1 MKPPPEPG
9 PGVDSLFAQILRVGP
24 GSAAL
29 RPFLAGLD
37 VGESAMIGV
46 LRRGVPVAFLEALA
60 TTPPW
65 TERPRVLGAVVLNPA
80 APRSLAQRLLPILYW
95 HDLADVAATMRLDGG
110 VRARAEGLLK
120 DQLLELRLGE
130 KISLARIATPPVLR
144 LLLHEKDLK
153 ILAAALDNPRL
164 RESDLSALL
173 QGSEATRFLSEAIV
187 ASSRW
192 MRSYAVRLALVL
204 QPRTPLALALAQ
216 ITSLVPRDLRRLVET
231 PGLPPLV
238 QAAAA
243 RVAREAQE
251 G

>member
-1 MKPPPEPG
+1 MKPPPDPEPG
-9 PGVDSLFAQILRVGP
+9 TDALFAQILRVGP
-24 GSAAL
+24 SAAAL
-29 RPFLAGLD
+29 RPFVAGLD
-37 VGESAMIGV
+37 ADESLMIAV
-46 LRRGVPVAFLEALA
+46 LRRAVPVAFLETVAA
-60 TTPPW
+60 TAPW
-65 TERPRVLGAVVLNPA
+65 SERPRVLGGVVLNPRT
-80 APRSLAQRLLPILYW
+80 PRALAQRLLSVLYW
-95 HDLADVAATMRLDGG
+95 RDLADAAASPRLEGG

-120 DQLLELRLGE
+120 DQLVDLRLGE
-130 KISLARIATPPVLR
+130 KITLARLATPPVLR
-144 LLLHEKDLK
+144 LLLLESDPK

-173 QGSEATRFLSEAIV
+173 QSAEATRLLSESIV

-204 QPRTPLALALAQ
+204 QPKTPLALALAQ
-216 ITSLVPRDLRRLVET
+216 LTSLVPRDLRRLVET
-231 PGLPPLV
+231 PGLVPLI